1 MNNLMDT
8 YLNFTERKMKKY
20 LKIIFNTN
28 YDENI
33 VNEFLRT
40 YINARY
46 YNIQNTDK
54 PARAFYLRIIDE
66 LGYKEEI
73 LIRRYEEENEAV
85 ELEAIEEKQFQFNL
99 IHTIRSTFEYMLFFD
114 NVRNVENFKSIGSIK
129 EIIGKM
135 LKNVNETFKIKKIK
149 DVEEKLYEEVKRDIL
164 EKDLFLDKFDTEE
177 FVLEFENSQI
187 RQDVFYTE
195 LRHNV
200 RMPMQYSD
208 TVIDK
213 VYTEGII
220 AEDKLQIEYILLSVV
235 AIRDIINGNFKD
247 AYIAEFTCSL
257 FKKKQKL
264 ESILSLISN
273 QALQEKINLNI
284 TYSDYIKNQK
294 SVLQY
299 TKKGYE
305 FVITLDDSI
314 KSIEDVE
321 RLKMFKIVIAP
332 KNIAMYKDI
341 KANKS
346 TLNNVIYK

>member
-8 YLNFTERKMKKY
+8 YLNFTESKMKKY

-54 PARAFYLRIIDE
+54 LARAFYLRIIDE

-85 ELEAIEEKQFQFNL
+85 ELEALEEKQFQFNL

-129 EIIGKM
+129 EIIRKM

-149 DVEEKLYEEVKRDIL
+149 DVEEKLYEEVKSDIL

-208 TVIDK
+208 AVIEK
-213 VYTEGII
+213 VFTEGII

-235 AIRDIINGNFKD
+235 VIRDIINGDFKD
-247 AYIAEFTCSL
+247 SYIAEFATSL
-257 FKKKQKL
+257 FKKSQKMN
-264 ESILSLISN
+264 SILSLIEN
-273 QALQEKINLNI
+273 QALQEKISLNI
-284 TYSDYIKNQK
+284 TYSDYIENQK
-294 SVLQY
+294 SVIEY
-299 TKKGYE
+299 TKKGYN
-305 FVITLDDSI
+305 FVITLDGKARSV
-314 KSIEDVE
+314 EDVE
-321 RLKMFKIVIAP
+321 RLKMFKVVIIPRSLAL
-332 KNIAMYKDI
+332 YREI
-341 KANKS
+341 KADRSLK
-346 TLNNVIYK
+346 NVVFK

>member
-149 DVEEKLYEEVKRDIL
+149 DVEEKLYEEVKSDIL

-208 TVIDK
+208 AVIEK
-213 VYTEGII
+213 VFTEGII
-220 AEDKLQIEYILLSVV
+220 A
-235 AIRDIINGNFKD
+235 
-247 AYIAEFTCSL
+247 
-257 FKKKQKL
+257 
-264 ESILSLISN
+264 
-273 QALQEKINLNI
+273 
-284 TYSDYIKNQK
+284 
-294 SVLQY
+294 
-299 TKKGYE
+299 
-305 FVITLDDSI
+305 
-314 KSIEDVE
+314 
-321 RLKMFKIVIAP
+321 
-332 KNIAMYKDI
+332 
-341 KANKS
+341 
-346 TLNNVIYK
+346 